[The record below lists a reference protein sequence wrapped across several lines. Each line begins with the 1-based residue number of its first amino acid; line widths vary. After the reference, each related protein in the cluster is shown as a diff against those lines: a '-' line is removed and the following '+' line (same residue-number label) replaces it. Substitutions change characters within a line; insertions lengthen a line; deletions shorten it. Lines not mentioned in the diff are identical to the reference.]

1 MCKSIILLSLVSL
14 ASLFLSYSC
23 KKTNDGK
30 EPVKDLTGVWLVD
43 SIATRYYPT
52 DSVSLTYFSDTM
64 SQKVIFHD
72 KLYETVILQKD
83 DTLQTYKMVYTLS
96 GDTIAYIE
104 SNGET
109 MIEEYI
115 VSWSDTAMVTQCAVK
130 YNDNTAEI
138 YTVYYSRDNSS
149 TDAVGVSP
157 KVELTVLQQ

>member
-30 EPVKDLTGVWLVD
+30 EPVKDVTGVWMVD

-52 DSVSLTYFSDTM
+52 DSMSYTYFSDTM

-72 KLYETVILQKD
+72 KLYETVILQKG
-83 DTLQTYKMVYTLS
+83 DTLQTYKIAYTLS

-104 SNGET
+104 SDGET
-109 MIEEYI
+109 MMEEYI
-115 VSWSDTAMVTQCAVK
+115 TSWSDTAMVTQHAVK
-130 YNDNTAEI
+130 YSDNTVEI
-138 YTVYYSRDNSS
+138 YTVYYSRDNKS
-149 TDAVGVSP
+149 TDAVGVSQ
-157 KVELTVLQQ
+157 KVQLTAPQQ

>member
-1 MCKSIILLSLVSL
+1 MRKSIILLSLVSL

-23 KKTNDGK
+23 KKANDGK

-72 KLYETVILQKD
+72 KLYETVILQKG
-83 DTLQTYKMVYTLS
+83 DTLQTYKMAYTLS
-96 GDTIAYIE
+96 GDTITYLE

-109 MIEEYI
+109 LMEEYI
-115 VSWSDTAMVTQCAVK
+115 ALWMDTAMVTQSAVR
-130 YNDNTAEI
+130 YSDNTTEI
-138 YTVYYSRDNSS
+138 YTVYYSRDKNS
-149 TDAVGVSP
+149 TDAVGVP
-157 KVELTVLQQ
+157 QKVELTAPQQ